1 MASSFPPESGGEVLD
16 APATA
21 RVIGR
26 SFSFR
31 LAAQILSALVNV
43 AGMAVLGNTL
53 AAQGYGEYAFYYALV
68 PLIAALSDL
77 GVGAIVTREIA
88 RDRASGPRLFGDAL
102 IVKGIVSGLLLLAVL
117 FAAPLTLDP
126 MHRLLVIVV
135 AATALIDFS
144 QDVGVWV
151 FRAHDRQDLEALL
164 LMVSQLVWLA
174 GIVWCAAIHAP
185 LSWFLGTAAA
195 AFLLRTVLGF
205 WIVTRRL
212 YRPVFAPRW
221 DRLRHLA
228 REGLPFGL
236 AMFAVVLYGRAGVL
250 MLKGMATSSEVA
262 FFNVGYMLSQP
273 LGFVSS
279 AFNVSAFPSLSR
291 AWSLGPAAVRP
302 MLRRAVKFQFLAA
315 LPLGTGLF
323 LLAPRVVL
331 LLLKGEDFR
340 RAALALEVMSVGM
353 PLIFLNLMSRY
364 VLTAFDRQRA
374 YLTAILVG
382 LVANVALGWLAI
394 PRFGAAGACGAL
406 IGGELAVFVVCQRS
420 LAPLLTLSDLIRE
433 VARPLAAAAVM
444 GAVVFVLRG
453 ANLALVTFLG
463 AVAYVLALLA
473 VRAFSTDELRVLR
486 AVAHSFHIPGTGPR
500 SPSEATETARSVR
513 P

>member
-1 MASSFPPESGGEVLD
+1 MGRLSTPGSGGEGYD
-16 APATA
+16 TPQAA

-31 LAAQILSALVNV
+31 LAAQILSALINV

-53 AAQGYGEYAFYYALV
+53 AAAGYGDYAFYYALV

-88 RDRASGPRLFGDAL
+88 RDRASGPRVFGDAL
-102 IVKGIVSGLLLLAVL
+102 IVKGVVSGALLLSVL
-117 FAAPLTLDP
+117 VAAPLTLDP
-126 MHRLLVIVV
+126 AHRLLVIIV
-135 AATALIDFS
+135 AAAALIDLT
-144 QDVGVWV
+144 QDASVWV

-164 LMVSQLVWLA
+164 LMVSQLVWLG
-174 GIVWCAAIHAP
+174 GIGWCAAVHAP
-185 LSWFLGTAAA
+185 LSWYLGSAVA
-195 AFLLRTVLGF
+195 AFLLRTAVGF
-205 WIVTRRL
+205 WIVTGRL
-212 YRPVFAPRW
+212 YRPVFQPHWA
-221 DRLRHLA
+221 RLRHLA
-228 REGLPFGL
+228 REGLPFGM
-236 AMFAVVLYGRAGVL
+236 AIFVVVLYGRAGVL
-250 MLKGMATSSEVA
+250 LLKAMATSSDVA
-262 FFNVGYMLSQP
+262 YFNVGYMLSQP

-315 LPLGTGLF
+315 LPLGAGLF
-323 LLAPRVVL
+323 LLAPRVVP
-331 LLLKGEDFR
+331 LLLKGEDFH

-374 YLTAILVG
+374 YLKAILVG
-382 LVANVALGWLAI
+382 LAVNVGLGLAVI

-406 IGGELAVFVVCQRS
+406 IGGELAVFVVCLRS
-420 LAPLLTLSDLIRE
+420 LAPLLGLKDLVRE
-433 VARPLAAAAVM
+433 VVRPLVAAAAM
-444 GAVVFVLRG
+444 SVVVYMLRG
-453 ANLALVTFLG
+453 ANLALVTVVG
-463 AVAYVLALLA
+463 AVSYVLALFL
-473 VRAFSTDELRVLR
+473 VRAFSSDELRVLK
-486 AVAHSFHIPGTGPR
+486 AVAHSFRVPGTGPR
-500 SPSEATETARSVR
+500 SPREATGPVRSLR

>member
-1 MASSFPPESGGEVLD
+1 MGRLSTPGSGSEEFETPV
-16 APATA
+16 TA

-31 LAAQILSALVNV
+31 LAAQVLSALVNV

-53 AAQGYGEYAFYYALV
+53 AAAGYGDYAFYYALV
-68 PLIAALSDL
+68 PLIAALSDF
-77 GVGAIVTREIA
+77 GIGAIVTREIA
-88 RDRASGPRLFGDAL
+88 RDRASGPRHFGDAL
-102 IVKGIVSGLLLLAVL
+102 IVKGIVSAALLLGVL
-117 FAAPLTLDP
+117 VAAPLTLDP
-126 MHRLLVIVV
+126 AHRWLVILV

-144 QDVGVWV
+144 QDVGVWI

-164 LMVSQLVWLA
+164 LMVSQLVWLG
-174 GIVWCAAIHAP
+174 GIAWCAAIHAP
-185 LSWFLGTAAA
+185 LSWYLGSAAV
-195 AFLLRTVLGF
+195 AFLLRTALGF
-205 WIVTRRL
+205 WVVTNRL

-236 AMFAVVLYGRAGVL
+236 AIFTVVLYGRAGVL
-250 MLKGMATSSEVA
+250 MLKAMATSSEVA
-262 FFNVGYMLSQP
+262 YFNVGYMLSQP

-302 MLRRAVKFQFLAA
+302 MLRRAIKFQFLAA

-323 LLAPRVVL
+323 LLAPRVVP
-331 LLLKGEDFR
+331 LLLKGEDFH
-340 RAALALEVMSVGM
+340 RAALALQVMSVGM

-382 LVANVALGWLAI
+382 LAVNVAVGLLAI

-406 IGGELAVFVVCQRS
+406 IGGELAVFVVCLRA
-420 LAPLLTLSDLIRE
+420 LAPLLRLNDLVRE
-433 VARPLAAAAVM
+433 VARPLAATVAM
-444 GAVVFVLRG
+444 GVVVFLLRG
-453 ANLALVTFLG
+453 SNLAAATLLG
-463 AVAYVLALLA
+463 ALAYVAALFL
-473 VRAFSTDELRVLR
+473 VRAFSSEELRVLK
-486 AVAHSFHIPGTGPR
+486 AVAHSFRVPGTAPR
-500 SPSEATETARSVR
+500 SPRETAEPVRSVR